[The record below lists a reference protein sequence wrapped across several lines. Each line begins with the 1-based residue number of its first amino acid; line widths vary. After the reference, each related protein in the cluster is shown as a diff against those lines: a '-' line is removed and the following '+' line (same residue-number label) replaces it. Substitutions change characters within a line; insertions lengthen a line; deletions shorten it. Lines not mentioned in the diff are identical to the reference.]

1 MITILSDNRTDQ
13 NYEQNKFVI
22 SNPIIIYVEQIKM
35 ALQSDTGS
43 IMGSE
48 DFFDLEDLVFEQ
60 NLNEQQIQDR
70 VRQTISHFCS
80 FYENFDTEID
90 VRFTKG
96 EVRDICLVNITVNKE
111 HTLNLLIQ

>member
-13 NYEQNKFVI
+13 NYKTDVFTT
-22 SNPIIIYVEQIKM
+22 SNPIVIYIEQIKM

-43 IMGSE
+43 IMGSD
-48 DFFDLEDLVFEQ
+48 DFFDLEELVFEQ
-60 NLNEQQIQDR
+60 NLNEKQIQDK

-80 FYENFDTEID
+80 FYESFDTEID

-96 EVRDICLVNITVNKE
+96 EVRDICLVNITINKE